1 MATTEEFER
10 LITDFIATELLGA
23 SGPKIDPDENLFVSG
38 HVDSLGIMRLIAHLE
53 STLNLE
59 IPPADLV
66 PDNFRSVR
74 VMAEY
79 LDRMAA
85 TGAQ

>member
-1 MATTEEFER
+1 MSSTDEYER
-10 LITDFIATELLGA
+10 LITDFIATEILATDDLA
-23 SGPKIDPDENLFVSG
+23 IDPEENLFVSG

-53 STLNLE
+53 TELALE

-79 LDRMAA
+79 LSRAVP
-85 TGAQ
+85 AQTR

>member
-1 MATTEEFER
+1 MANAEDFES
-10 LITDFIATELLGA
+10 LITDFLATELLGA

-53 STLNLE
+53 TELALE

-79 LDRMAA
+79 LNRMAA